1 MFLYRFFFYL
11 GKYRYLFFYRF
22 FPCLAYRVCMKNT
35 KNMKNMVKKKKTGMK
50 IMFFCSNVRI
60 LCLNHFHIHHR
71 VECTTTTGA
80 CMHINTLFRVLKKS
94 NFLYFGKFSNIFP
107 TWKSMTIVGKSPKKI
122 GNMLFAMVNV
132 IWHMCHYIIS
142 FTNNAHMH
150 FTLLIV

>member
-1 MFLYRFFFYL
+1 MFKHARESVRMHVYQVYNIYITFPGIIEQKIFYL

-60 LCLNHFHIHHR
+60 LCLNHFHIHRR
-71 VECTTTTGA
+71 VECNTTTGA
-80 CMHINTLFRVLKKS
+80 CMHINTLFHVLKKS

-107 TWKSMTIVGKSPKKI
+107 TWKSMKIVGKSPTKKK
-122 GNMLFAMVNV
+122 
-132 IWHMCHYIIS
+132 
-142 FTNNAHMH
+142 
-150 FTLLIV
+150 